1 MIKLLFHRKPH
12 YGTET
17 IDDPMT
23 SFFHIRFKSAHIGSL
38 HSPFLLK
45 GLNLKEYPTQ
55 ESGHTVVTDKLVA
68 LALRSIHFSVCSF
81 GVHVFKMEEKRH
93 LVLFRPFAA
102 VRCSQVRN
110 AQGPH
115 KGWIRRTSVRQI
127 KPVFFEFAFC
137 NDLKNIHYT
146 FLPSD
151 IFRKERRKK
160 ILHHAWEEVPLGNKG
175 KTSIDVILMKLV
187 TSNVTIRK
195 NYDNSIAIKEDLD
208 KNQPVRVW

>member
-1 MIKLLFHRKPH
+1 MIKLLFHRKSH
-12 YGTET
+12 YDTET

-38 HSPFLLK
+38 HSLFLLK

-146 FLPSD
+146 FLPFD

-187 TSNVTIRK
+187 TSNGK
-195 NYDNSIAIKEDLD
+195 NYDNSITIKEDLD